1 MAAERPALY
10 VGLLSGTSMDAVDA
24 ALVGFESPQ
33 PVLHATLATPLPT
46 DLRIALRELALSE
59 TTDLDTLGTL
69 DQQVA
74 RCFAEAALALLA
86 EAGVTPDAVRAIG
99 SHGQT
104 VRHRPDSPWP
114 FTLQIGDPGAIAE
127 ITGITTVGDFRRR
140 DMAAGGQGAPLV
152 PPFHA
157 RLLADHAGRHAV
169 LNLGGIANLSLVE
182 NGTLCGGF
190 DTGPACTLLD
200 AWTRRHL
207 ACACD
212 RDGEWAGQGTV
223 VPALLAQLLEEPYLA
238 LPPPKSTGLELFN
251 LTWLDRATETM
262 TALPAA
268 DVMSTLAEF
277 TAHSVVNA
285 LERWF
290 PGCERV
296 WLCGGGARNRDLV
309 RRLAGLRPALGWETT
324 AQLGLAPDWVEAA
337 AFAWLAERRLTGRPG
352 NAPVV
357 TGARHE
363 VLLGGVYC

>member
-1 MAAERPALY
+1 
-10 VGLLSGTSMDAVDA
+10 MDAVDA
-24 ALVGFESPQ
+24 ALLGFEGRRPS
-33 PVLHATLATPLPT
+33 LHATHAAPLPAE
-46 DLRIALRELALSE
+46 LRTALRELALGE
-59 TTDLDTLGTL
+59 ATDLDTLGSL

-74 RCFAEAALALLA
+74 RCFAEAALAVLA
-86 EAGVTPDAVRAIG
+86 QAGVAPGDIRAIG

-104 VRHRPDSPWP
+104 VRHRPGGPWP
-114 FTLQIGDPGAIAE
+114 FTLQIGDPATIAE
-127 ITGITTVGDFRRR
+127 ITGITTVADFRRG

-157 RLLADHAGRHAV
+157 WLLADHAGRHAV

-182 NGTLCGGF
+182 NGILRGGF

-200 AWTRRHL
+200 AWARRHL
-207 ACACD
+207 ARACD
-212 RDGEWAGQGTV
+212 HDGTWAGEGRV
-223 VPALLAQLLEEPYLA
+223 VPELLARLLEEPYLA

-251 LTWLDRATETM
+251 LAWLDAMLERMATV
-262 TALPAA
+262 PPA

-277 TAHSVVNA
+277 TAHSVVTA

-290 PGCERV
+290 PGCVRV

-309 RRLAGLRPALGWETT
+309 RRLTGLRPALGWETT
-324 AQLGLAPDWVEAA
+324 EPLGLAPDWVEAA
-337 AFAWLAERRLTGRPG
+337 AFAWLAERRLAGLPG